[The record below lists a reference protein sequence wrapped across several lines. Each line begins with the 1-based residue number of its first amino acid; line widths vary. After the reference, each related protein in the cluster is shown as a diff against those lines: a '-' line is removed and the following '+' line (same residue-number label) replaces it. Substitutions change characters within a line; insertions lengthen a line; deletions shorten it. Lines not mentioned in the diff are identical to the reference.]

1 MGVLLPTLLL
11 ETSNLVSQPMD
22 EIDESVE
29 SLNLMT
35 MKNIKRLKEEERM
48 TARVSHGLT

>member
-1 MGVLLPTLLL
+1 MGVLLPTLLH

-29 SLNLMT
+29 NLNLIT
-35 MKNIKRLKEEERM
+35 MENIKER
-48 TARVSHGLT
+48 

>member
-11 ETSNLVSQPMD
+11 ETSNLVSLPMD

-29 SLNLMT
+29 NLNLIT
-35 MKNIKRLKEEERM
+35 MENIKER
-48 TARVSHGLT
+48 